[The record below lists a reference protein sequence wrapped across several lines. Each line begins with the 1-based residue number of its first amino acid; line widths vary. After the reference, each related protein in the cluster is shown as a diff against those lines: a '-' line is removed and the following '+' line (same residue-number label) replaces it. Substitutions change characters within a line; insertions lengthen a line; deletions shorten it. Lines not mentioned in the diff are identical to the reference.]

1 MTEPRD
7 EQSGPLRTRRD
18 GGVLTVTIDIPP
30 HNIVGAE
37 FIVGLLEVLG
47 DLQADPDTRVVVF
60 RSADPD
66 FFLMHG
72 DVENLLAM
80 PLGEPEPVDEPNFA
94 ARAFEVLRQL
104 PVLSIA
110 VIDGA
115 ARGGG
120 AEFLAALDL
129 RFATPRAVLGQPE
142 VPMGILPGAGGTTRL
157 PHLLGRAAA
166 LEVILTGRDVHAE
179 EALALGW
186 VDAVLPADELD
197 ARVDAI
203 ARRVARM
210 SQASIG
216 AVKRVVDASLG
227 ALDDALV
234 LESNEL
240 LRLTGAGGHVARM
253 QCFLELGGQTRE
265 GETERM
271 DEIVAAMLDV
281 PAGD

>member
-1 MTEPRD
+1 MT
-7 EQSGPLRTRRD
+7 SGPLRTSSD

-37 FIVGLLEVLG
+37 FIVGLLELLG
-47 DLQADPDTRVVVF
+47 QLEDDNDTRVVVF

-94 ARAFEVLRQL
+94 AINFERVRRL
-104 PVLSIA
+104 PMLTIA
-110 VIDGA
+110 AIDGA

-129 RFATPRAVLGQPE
+129 RYASPRAVLGQPE

-166 LEVILTGRDVHAE
+166 LEVILTGRDVTAD
-179 EALALGW
+179 EALTLGW
-186 VDAVLPADELD
+186 VDAVVPADELD
-197 ARVDAI
+197 ARVDAL

-210 SQASIG
+210 PRASIA

-240 LRLTGAGGHVARM
+240 LRLTGAGAHTARM
-253 QCFLELGGQTRE
+253 AKFLELGGQTRE
-265 GETERM
+265 GETQRM
-271 DEIVAAMLDV
+271 DELIEAMLAE
-281 PAGD
+281 PT

>member
-1 MTEPRD
+1 MPTA
-7 EQSGPLRTRRD
+7 SLRTSRD
-18 GGVLTVTIDIPP
+18 DGVLTVTIDIPP
-30 HNIVGAE
+30 HNIVGAD
-37 FIVGLLEVLG
+37 FIVGLLELLAALEG
-47 DLQADPDTRVVVF
+47 DLDTRVVVF

-72 DVENLLAM
+72 DVENILAM
-80 PLGEPEPVDEPNFA
+80 PLGDPVPVDEPNFA
-94 ARAFEVLRQL
+94 AATFERVRRL
-104 PVLSIA
+104 PVLTIA
-110 VIDGA
+110 AIDGA

-129 RFATPRAVLGQPE
+129 RYASPRAVLGQPE

-166 LEVILTGRDVHAE
+166 LEVILTGRDVTAE
-179 EALALGW
+179 EALTLGW
-186 VDAVLPADELD
+186 VDAVVPVDELD
-197 ARVDAI
+197 ARVDAL

-210 SQASIG
+210 PRDSIA

-240 LRLTGAGGHVARM
+240 LRLTGAGAHTARM
-253 QCFLELGGQTRE
+253 ARFLELGGQTRQ
-265 GETERM
+265 GETQRM
-271 DEIVAAMLDV
+271 DEIVEAMLAE
-281 PAGD
+281 PT

>member
-1 MTEPRD
+1 MTA
-7 EQSGPLRTRRD
+7 GALRTRHD
-18 GGVLTVTIDIPP
+18 GGVLTVTIDLPP

-37 FIVGLLEVLG
+37 FIVGLLELLAVL
-47 DLQADPDTRVVVF
+47 DDDPDTRVVVF

-94 ARAFEVLRQL
+94 AITFERVRRL
-104 PVLSIA
+104 PMLTIG

-129 RFATPRAVLGQPE
+129 RYASPLAVLGQPE

-166 LEVILTGRDVHAE
+166 LEVILTGRDVTAD

-186 VDAVLPADELD
+186 VDAVLPLDELD
-197 ARVDAI
+197 ARVDAL
-203 ARRVARM
+203 AQRVARM
-210 SQASIG
+210 PRASIA

-240 LRLTGAGGHVARM
+240 LRLTGAGAHVARM
-253 QCFLELGGQTRE
+253 QRFMELGGQTRE
-265 GETERM
+265 GETTRM
-271 DEIVAAMLDV
+271 DEIVQAMLEL
-281 PAGD
+281 PS

>member
-1 MTEPRD
+1 MAPMTE
-7 EQSGPLRTRRD
+7 GPLRIRRAA
-18 GGVLTVTIDIPP
+18 GVCTVTIAIPP

-37 FIVGLLEVLG
+37 FVVGILGLLAELEG
-47 DLQADPDTRVVVF
+47 DPETRVVVF

-72 DVENLLAM
+72 DVENILAM

-94 ARAFEVLRQL
+94 AMAFERIRRL
-104 PVLSIA
+104 PVLTVA

-129 RFATPRAVLGQPE
+129 RYATPNAVLGQPE

-157 PHLLGRAAA
+157 PRLLGRGAA
-166 LEVILTGRDVHAE
+166 LEVILTGRDVRAE

-186 VDAVLPADELD
+186 VDVVAPADELETRLD
-197 ARVDAI
+197 LLVQ
-203 ARRVARM
+203 RVARM
-210 SQASIG
+210 PRASIA

-227 ALDDALV
+227 AIDDALV
-234 LESNEL
+234 AESNEL
-240 LRLTGAGGHVARM
+240 LRLTGAGAHTARM
-253 QCFLELGGQTRE
+253 TRFMEVGGQTRE
-265 GETERM
+265 GETQRM
-271 DEIVAAMLDV
+271 EQIVEAMLDV
-281 PAGD
+281 GG